1 MSIRRCL
8 LEDSFYKLFFNHHI
22 IFIHIL
28 SNLFKP
34 KKMTKNKK
42 KLSTTSIDNK
52 IKITN
57 KGSFLTHN
65 QLTVLRCLCHNP
77 SGPTKISR
85 ELKKPKSNIHRT
97 MQDLIS
103 KGLVIKQEEH
113 REYYPT
119 IAGKEYMLSYL
130 NKEPITKT
138 PLDQRSDN
146 AKLRFENVSVLLKIL
161 SKPKSW
167 NRGRREIMM
176 AKGIDYTEEKLNNNE
191 ILSYSLNDVFIKT
204 MNDGIIVYLP
214 SRLVKH
220 SFLYWKVIFPILK
233 RVVRNLQKE
242 YNIRLSQRIVILCGE
257 VADEK
262 SAVAEIA
269 KEVGDFFVWKDPV
282 DEKTRFQIDK
292 SKGFVE
298 FETKHKLF
306 QDADMTRI
314 NEFLLDI
321 CDNSNALLPSESTV
335 KIEGHDSQIKDIE
348 RIQANMN
355 ELMNFQAQVNVETAQ
370 HTRANAENWRTHIGL
385 MQDMRELIQRLNA
398 KLK

>member
-1 MSIRRCL
+1 
-8 LEDSFYKLFFNHHI
+8 
-22 IFIHIL
+22 
-28 SNLFKP
+28 
-34 KKMTKNKK
+34 MTKNKK